1 MSAAVPDPRDARI
14 DALWRSRPRSRF
26 LQASVVL
33 LVGLGIWAWLSGEVA
48 WSELFGE
55 QRTANLARFLEHEAT
70 PWPLREAGWSFE
82 GFTTWAADVLVD
94 RGLEALGRTFWI
106 SVLAI
111 VLAGGAAALAAPL
124 GARTLMTR
132 DPYGVRD
139 IERPQGFGWRALCGL
154 VRTTFVVMRAVPEY
168 LLAFLLL
175 AIFGPTPWP
184 VVCALAVHNAGILGR
199 LGSDTIENLDRAPL
213 RALRMSGATR
223 SQLSVVALPSL
234 GLTRFLLYYFYRFE
248 TCVREAT
255 VLGMLGVVSLG
266 YWIQDARAR
275 QHFDELLLFV
285 ALGAALVVAA
295 DVTSNLARA
304 WIRRGA

>member
-1 MSAAVPDPRDARI
+1 MSARPPEQRSERI
-14 DALWRSRPRSRF
+14 AALWATRPRSLF
-26 LQASVVL
+26 LRGSVL
-33 LVGLGIWAWLSGEVA
+33 LLVLLGGWSWASGEVA
-48 WSELFGE
+48 WRELLSEHRAE
-55 QRTANLARFLEHEAT
+55 NLQRFLAHEVT
-70 PWPLREAGWSFE
+70 PWPLREAGWSFA
-82 GFTTWAADVLVD
+82 GFFTWAGEVLED
-94 RGLEALGRTFWI
+94 RGFEALAHTFWI

-111 VLAGGAAALAAPL
+111 VFAGAAAALAAPL

-139 IERPQGFGWRALCGL
+139 DDRPQGFGWRAACAF
-154 VRTTFVVMRAVPEY
+154 VRTAFVVMRAVPEY

-213 RALRMSGATR
+213 RALRMSGASR
-223 SQLSVVALPSL
+223 GQLVAVALPSL